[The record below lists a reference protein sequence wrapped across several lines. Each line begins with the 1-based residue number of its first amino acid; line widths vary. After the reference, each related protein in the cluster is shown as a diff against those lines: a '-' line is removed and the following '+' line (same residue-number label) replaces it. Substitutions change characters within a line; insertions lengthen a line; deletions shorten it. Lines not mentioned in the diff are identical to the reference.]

1 MSTTTSLSKSSPFLF
16 LIILLCSW
24 HAQSHGHNDF
34 LQCLSLHLQNNIGI
48 SNVVYTQNNSSY
60 LSILQSSIKSRRFT
74 IASTPRPQVI
84 VTPAHESQ
92 ISAIVLCAKE
102 NGMHIRTRSGGHDY
116 EGLSYTSEVPYIVL
130 DMLNLSEIN
139 IDVEQ
144 KEAWVQAGATIGQL
158 YYKISEKSTTL
169 AFPAGACPTV
179 GVGGLFSGGGY
190 GPMLRK
196 FGLAADNI
204 VDARLVDVKGRILD
218 RKSMGEDLFWAI
230 RGGGGA
236 SFGVIT
242 AWKLKLV
249 SVPETL
255 TIFSVGRT
263 LEQNATKLIH
273 RWQYVA
279 PNLPEDLLIAISIG
293 PTNSSKIGEKT
304 IQAIFISLFLGRVD
318 QLLHLLE
325 ENFPELSV
333 RREDCTEVSW
343 IQSALF
349 FGGYSIGESPQVLT
363 SRNPKISSALPITRF
378 HFKAKLDYV
387 QEPIPISGF
396 EGVWKLL
403 HEREAGMTEMLIV
416 PYGGRMKEISE
427 DALPFPHR
435 ADNLYKI
442 QQLAY
447 WDEPGPGA
455 SERSIT
461 WVRRLYNYMT
471 PYVSKSPRAA
481 YINYRDLDLGVNN
494 AADDTSYAQASSWGL
509 KYFKN
514 NFEKLVRVKTM
525 VDPGNFFR
533 NEQSIPPK
541 NFQATG
547 SKLLVLNRFIRQSPF
562 FKLLNLM
569 MNISPV
575 SPVESELEDSVCPIQ
590 PFHEEQKNSQSSF

>member
-1 MSTTTSLSKSSPFLF
+1 MSTTTSLSKSSVLF
-16 LIILLCSW
+16 VIILLCSW
-24 HAQSHGHNDF
+24 YAQSHGHNDF
-34 LQCLSLHLQNNIGI
+34 LQCLSLHLQNKIGI
-48 SNVVYTQNNSSY
+48 SNVVYTPNNSSY

-84 VTPAHESQ
+84 VTPVHESQ
-92 ISAIVLCAKE
+92 IPTIVLCAKE

-116 EGLSYTSEVPYIVL
+116 EGLSYTSEVPYVVL
-130 DMLNLSEIN
+130 DMLNLSEIT

-158 YYKISEKSTTL
+158 YYKISEKSKTL

-190 GPMLRK
+190 GPLLRK

-273 RWQYVA
+273 KWQYVT
-279 PNLPEDLLIAISIG
+279 PNLHEDLLIAISIG
-293 PTNSSKIGEKT
+293 PVNSSKSGEKT

-325 ENFPELSV
+325 QSFPELSV

-343 IQSALF
+343 IQSTLF

-363 SRNPKISSALPITRF
+363 SRNPEISSALPITRF

-387 QEPIPISGF
+387 QESIPKRS
-396 EGVWKLL
+396 VL
-403 HEREAGMTEMLIV
+403 
-416 PYGGRMKEISE
+416 KEISE

-435 ADNLYKI
+435 AGNLYKI

-447 WDEPGPGA
+447 WDESGPEA

-461 WVRRLYNYMT
+461 WVRRLYDYMT

-494 AADDTSYAQASSWGL
+494 AADGTSYAQASSWGL

-547 SKLLVLNRFIRQSPF
+547 SNLRVLNRFIRRQSPF

-569 MNISPV
+569 MNISQAV
-575 SPVESELEDSVCPIQ
+575 FPVESELEDSVCPIE